1 MTVSAQKKGVELR
14 EVVITATKIECPYC
28 GDSIISASTYIT
40 KHQQECPYIP
50 IPCSH
55 CGVRVPRCELN
66 EENHYFCS
74 CDGYK
79 MECEYCGAQFPVY
92 KMNEHYCEG
101 TGSNTG
107 SGGGSGGDSGGGG
120 IPGYGTP
127 GNNSHWWEE
136 EIKPVYN
143 NYVDNS
149 PRAAIGTYIPRWT
162 DVMISGINI
171 PEHFPQKMG
180 TKDCATTTLAY
191 LFLLATPN
199 MTYKTFLD
207 IQVYF
212 YDYVKENFNNHDI
225 WNQRGLNQMEK
236 DVMFPKFGLS
246 KVAPDEI
253 MNSLESGNPVYG
265 ALRTGYYDDNQRWHY
280 FDSTHDD
287 SYPKIDG
294 HAVAIV
300 GYNPVFKEFVCM
312 DPDLKKV
319 INYPM
324 ADFQCGYAIPTNQS
338 THWQFNLNNQY
349 NPNTNQFIIR

>member
-1 MTVSAQKKGVELR
+1 MTVSAQQKGVELR
-14 EVVITATKIECPYC
+14 EVVITATKIECLYC
-28 GDSIISASTYIT
+28 GDSIIYTSTYIT

-55 CGVRVPRCELN
+55 CGVKVPRCELN

-92 KMNEHYCEG
+92 KMNEHYCES

-107 SGGGSGGDSGGGG
+107 SGSGCDSGLGG

-127 GNNSHWWEE
+127 GSNEHWNYSDV
-136 EIKPVYN
+136 KQLFDVYL
-143 NYVDNS
+143 DNS
-149 PRAAIGTYIPRWT
+149 RPASGGTYTPRWG
-162 DVMISGINI
+162 DVLISGINI
-171 PEHFPQKMG
+171 PEYFPLKFG

-199 MTYKTFLD
+199 MTYKTFGD
-207 IQVYF
+207 IQEYF
-212 YDYVKENFNNHDI
+212 YDYVWDHYDHSV
-225 WNQRGLNQMEK
+225 WNDRGLNQIEK
-236 DVMFPKFGLS
+236 NEMFPEFGLD
-246 KVAPDEI
+246 KVSPNEI

-265 ALRTGYYDDNQRWHY
+265 ALRTGYYDANHNWHY
-280 FDSTHDD
+280 YDITHDD
-287 SYPKIDG
+287 SYPKVKG

-300 GYNPVFKEFVCM
+300 GYNPLHRDFICM
-312 DPDLKKV
+312 DPDRGR
-319 INYPM
+319 ITYYPM

-349 NPNTNQFIIR
+349 NPYVNRFMIGKK